1 MSKEHVQIPNATGS
15 DQAPLEILTPRQL
28 AERL

>member
-15 DQAPLEILTPRQL
+15 DHTPLEILTPRQL